1 MTDNPS
7 YHELLAA
14 PALEGEA
21 RLPRRPP
28 PPGGRR
34 PAPPRPPGGR
44 RPLPPEPW
52 PPPPGQPGVAPRVS
66 SARIRWVQAV
76 LNRVMGTRL
85 AVNGVLDPP
94 TRGAIRAFQ
103 RRNGLSPNGFPGPH
117 TVALL
122 RAALRGLP
130 APGVAPGRRCV
141 VLSDFAF
148 DRAELTPRHQRQIL
162 ALARHI
168 AATGVTRARIIGH
181 TDPAGTDAYN
191 LALGQRRADQV
202 AAALRR
208 SLERLRP
215 GLGRRVRLSV
225 ESRGEREPVP
235 GPAARQRR
243 VEICYAP
250 GARPGVVEDGA
261 CGVPARSMLDE
272 ISMELAVEELE
283 QETPRVTVRPRL
295 CLFQNSPDTRH
306 RNHFQCGASRQA
318 RRIGALAVTATGDC
332 PRRVGATPYDTGA
345 DIIAAIERAHRCLGQ
360 PIQSVHIF
368 GHSGSN
374 GIYGVTAGLAG
385 LYQTGETGIDRAD
398 GARTVSDI
406 PTAALSPNVVFVLHG
421 CNQAAGDDN
430 FARDLYRHLA
440 AHLANPRVFGHY
452 NGGCASRNDS
462 WREYSRR
469 YPNGRN
475 VADAAGYTSVGCC
488 G

>member
-7 YHELLAA
+7 YHEMLAA
-14 PALEGEA
+14 PEGEVRA
-21 RLPRRPP
+21 PRRLP

-34 PAPPRPPGGR
+34 PVPPRPPSGR
-44 RPLPPEPW
+44 RPRPPGPW
-52 PPPPGQPGVAPRVS
+52 PPPPRPSEVAPRLS
-66 SARIRWVQAV
+66 SARIRWVQTA
-76 LNRVMGTRL
+76 LNRVIGTRL
-85 AVNGVLDPP
+85 VVNGALDPP
-94 TRGAIRAFQ
+94 TRSAIRAFQ
-103 RRNGLSPNGFPGPH
+103 RRQRLPPNGFPGPR
-117 TVALL
+117 TLALL
-122 RAALRGLP
+122 RAALRAGG
-130 APGVAPGRRCV
+130 PGVAPRRRCV

-148 DRAELTPRHQRQIL
+148 DRAELTPDHRRQIA
-162 ALARHI
+162 ALARHF
-168 AATGVTRARIIGH
+168 AATGVTGARIIGH

-225 ESRGEREPVP
+225 ESRGEREPIP

-243 VEICYAP
+243 VEICYASGP
-250 GARPGVVEDGA
+250 RPPVVEDHP

-272 ISMELAVEELE
+272 ISLEVAVEALE

-295 CLFQNSPDTRH
+295 CLFQNSSDTRH

-318 RRIGALAVTATGDC
+318 RRIGALAVPATGDC
-332 PRRVGATPYDTGA
+332 SRRVGATPYDTGA

-360 PIQSVHIF
+360 PIESVHIF

-374 GIYGVTAGLAG
+374 GIYGVTLGRAG
-385 LYQTGETGIDRAD
+385 LYQAGASGIDRAG

-406 PTAALSPNVVFVLHG
+406 PTASLSPNVVFVLHG
-421 CNQAAGDDN
+421 CNQAAGADN

-440 AHLANPRVFGHY
+440 AHLTNPRVFGHY

-462 WREYSRR
+462 WREFSRR
-469 YPNGRN
+469 YPDGRN
-475 VADAAGYTSVGCC
+475 VANAAGYTSVGCC